1 MVGLVESLAHITRSA
16 FSPDGDGDS
25 IVLLGNNTDEIGG
38 SEYLQR
44 IHNVVAGAPPR
55 CDLAAE
61 RALIDALLES
71 IGEGVIRSAHDASDG
86 GLAVALSE
94 CVMMDRARTTG
105 ADVNLSSWAGLPL
118 RALLFGEAQGRV
130 VVSTPDPAAV
140 LATAKRHGV
149 PAAVIG
155 AVRVGTDALDIT
167 IGDRRL
173 TAQVSGLAD
182 AYHEAIPRIM
192 QRSASAQ
199 DVALAS
205 DSVV

>member
-1 MVGLVESLAHITRSA
+1 
-16 FSPDGDGDS
+16 
-25 IVLLGNNTDEIGG
+25 
-38 SEYLQR
+38 
-44 IHNVVAGAPPR
+44 
-55 CDLAAE
+55 
-61 RALIDALLES
+61 
-71 IGEGVIRSAHDASDG
+71 
-86 GLAVALSE
+86 
-94 CVMMDRARTTG
+94 MMDRARPTG
-105 ADVNLSSWAGLPL
+105 ADIDLSAWSSLPL

-130 VVSTPDPAAV
+130 VVTTPDPAAV

-155 AVRVGTDALDIT
+155 AVREDTGKLDLT
-167 IGDRRL
+167 IGDRRI
-173 TAQVSGLAD
+173 TASVAQLAD